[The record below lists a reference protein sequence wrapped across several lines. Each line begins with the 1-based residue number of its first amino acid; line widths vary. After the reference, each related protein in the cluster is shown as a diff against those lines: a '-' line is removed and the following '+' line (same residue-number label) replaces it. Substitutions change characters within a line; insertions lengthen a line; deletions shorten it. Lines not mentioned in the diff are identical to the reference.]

1 MLSTLVTA
9 VKAAGL
15 VETLESA
22 GPFTVFAPTNE
33 AFAALPEGVLAKL
46 LEPENK
52 AELVKILTYH
62 VAAGKVLAAS
72 IKDRQQIKTVE
83 GQDVEARVVDGNVF
97 LQDRIFE
104 PKLAEVIEADVE
116 ASNGVVHVINKVLL
130 PQ

>member
-1 MLSTLVTA
+1 
-9 VKAAGL
+9 L

-72 IKDRQQIKTVE
+72 IKDRGLIKTVE
-83 GQDVEARVVDGNVF
+83 GQEVETRVIDGKVF
-97 LQDRIFE
+97 LQDRRNE
-104 PKLAEVIEADVE
+104 TESDLSQVIQADVE

-130 PQ
+130 PE